1 MVHEAADVLFFA
13 SVAMSRAGVTLSDV
27 ERELDRRAAAVT
39 RRAGDAKPEV
49 ERS

>member
-1 MVHEAADVLFFA
+1 MLYFA
-13 SVAMSRAGVTLSDV
+13 SVAMARAGVTLADV
-27 ERELDRRAAAVT
+27 EGELDRRSAAVT